1 MPLNVRRFYTSLLL
15 VLFGIFTAASAQ
27 TVPPATTP
35 ATTSTPQPTQTLAEP
50 VQQVRTP
57 SAAEVMRDRISK
69 AKAYIAVRNYPAANY
84 ELESIRRESAD
95 PAVLS
100 GVNVLLMNSYLEQGD
115 YKRAQDF
122 LNEAYNIQK
131 TTKPGAAATYFAI
144 AGQIVRGARN
154 RVERYRSL
162 GLNPSDRTL
171 PLEAVNDMERM
182 RETLELVVTQS
193 KEISKDKI
201 KSGDALALLEEAS
214 TSRSMISRDDYD
226 ASRWQ
231 KEVADFREDMASSHS
246 VVLSA
251 VTEAPATTASAMQTV
266 AQNANSTNP
275 LIANTSYTQPTSSPV
290 SNQPLVKPTLMSQPT
305 NPAAGSVP
313 QYVPEQQDQRN
324 RVVSNQPVTQAG
336 PQNPVPSQ
344 LANKSTDKPAN
355 PAPAGENKPVTNPLA
370 SNNANPAAKSDASN
384 GPMVMGLLLP
394 YATKQ
399 QAPVYPPAAKS
410 MRAGGLV
417 TVAVTVD
424 EQGNVAEIGNVTG
437 PGLLQSAAKDAIR
450 KWHFKP
456 FVRDGQPVKATG
468 YISFNFA
475 L

>member
-1 MPLNVRRFYTSLLL
+1 MPLNVRRFYSSLLL
-15 VLFGIFTAASAQ
+15 FLFGIFTAASAQ
-27 TVPPATTP
+27 TVPPAATP
-35 ATTSTPQPTQTLAEP
+35 AATSTPQPTQTLAEP

-154 RVERYRSL
+154 RVERYRAL

-171 PLEAVNDMERM
+171 PLEAINDMERM

-193 KEISKDKI
+193 KEISKDKV

-214 TSRSMISRDDYD
+214 TSRSMIARDDYD

-251 VTEAPATTASAMQTV
+251 VTEAPTSMSAPMQTV
-266 AQNANSTNP
+266 AQNANQP
-275 LIANTSYTQPTSSPV
+275 GLIANTSYTQSTSTPPN
-290 SNQPLVKPTLMSQPT
+290 NQPLVKPTIMSQPV
-305 NPAAGSVP
+305 NQPVYIP
-313 QYVPEQQDQRN
+313 DQQDAQRN
-324 RVVSNQPVTQAG
+324 RVIPGQPMTQA
-336 PQNPVPSQ
+336 PVQ
-344 LANKSTDKPAN
+344 N
-355 PAPAGENKPVTNPLA
+355 PAPTLPTNRPADQPANKQANNSNPGVENKPVTIPPAVNTSGP
-370 SNNANPAAKSDASN
+370 SANPTVNS
-384 GPMVMGLLLP
+384 GPIVMGLLLP

-399 QAPVYPPAAKS
+399 QAPVYPVAAKS
-410 MRAGGLV
+410 MRTTGVV

-424 EQGNVAEIGNVTG
+424 EQGNVAEVGSVTG
-437 PGLLQSAAKDAIR
+437 PGLLQAAAKDAIR

-468 YISFNFA
+468 FVSFNFA
-475 L
+475 M